1 MRSREG
7 KTAKSPLKNRETLA
21 GVAHF
26 DVSRI
31 LETWK
36 LCLQSL
42 IRYRF
47 ERLEPS
53 AAVKRFERLELP
65 FNGVKFVVVR
75 FPSNR

>member
-1 MRSREG
+1 M
-7 KTAKSPLKNRETLA
+7 AKSPLKNRETLA
-21 GVAHF
+21 GVGHF

-31 LETWK
+31 LEMWK

-53 AAVKRFERLELP
+53 AAVKRFERLERLA
-65 FNGVKFVVVR
+65 
-75 FPSNR
+75 NRINPLSIEL